1 MIWKCNQDINYDS
14 YSSIEYRTTL
24 NLYACC
30 KGEQN
35 SEGCSVNAYHIT
47 DDVDPNGFV
56 KTMNM
61 EDKSKEKVF
70 AMDCEMCYTT
80 RGIEL
85 TRVTVIDDTGDTVYE
100 TFVKPDNKIL
110 DFNTR

>member
-1 MIWKCNQDINYDS
+1 
-14 YSSIEYRTTL
+14 
-24 NLYACC
+24 
-30 KGEQN
+30 
-35 SEGCSVNAYHIT
+35 
-47 DDVDPNGFV
+47 
-56 KTMNM
+56 MNM